1 MVVIIISLGRTPGGV
16 PIDGGTAEV
25 EDSHEL
31 EGEDTGRSR
40 SRAVYGRADQPYIEG
55 EKSWKYDLNTQGW
68 IQSLQ
73 LLIQSRIQSLKERIN
88 QIQSLHP
95 MQCRLLDIL

>member
-1 MVVIIISLGRTPGGV
+1 MVVVSISLGGTPRLGV
-16 PIDGGTAEV
+16 PIDGGTAKV
-25 EDSHEL
+25 EDSHEV

-68 IQSLQ
+68 IQSL
-73 LLIQSRIQSLKERIN
+73 KERIN